1 MAEPTRNVFISH
13 RHEDDDGLQE
23 LKRLVKEHGVT
34 WRDYSIT
41 SDNPNNA
48 HNEDYIKW
56 QILAP
61 RIRQASCLVVYIS
74 EKAKNSEWVN
84 WEIEYAQQQGKRI
97 VGVWARGDRD
107 CDIPEAL
114 EDYSDALVGWNGEN
128 IVAAISGTSDESYK
142 IDGTQTDYRR
152 IARYACR

>member
-1 MAEPTRNVFISH
+1 MAEPIRNVFISH
-13 RHEDDDGLQE
+13 KHEDDDGLQE
-23 LKRLVKEHGVT
+23 LKRLVREHGMT

-41 SDNPNNA
+41 ADNPNNA

-74 EKAKNSEWVN
+74 EKTRNSEWVN
-84 WEIEYAQQQGKRI
+84 WEIEYAQRLGKRI

-107 CDIPEAL
+107 CDLPEAL
-114 EDYSDALVGWNGEN
+114 EDYWDALVGWNGEN
-128 IVAAISGTSDESYK
+128 IIAAISGTSDESQQE
-142 IDGTQTDYRR
+142 DGSETEYRP
-152 IARYACR
+152 IERYACP

>member
-1 MAEPTRNVFISH
+1 MKEPIRNVFISH
-13 RHEDDDGLQE
+13 KHEDDDGLRK
-23 LKRLVKEHGVT
+23 LKNLVREHGMT
-34 WRDYSIT
+34 WRDYSVT
-41 SDNPNNA
+41 ADNPNNA

-74 EKAKNSEWVN
+74 ERAKNSEWVN

-97 VGVWARGDRD
+97 VGVWAWGDCD

-128 IVAAISGTSDESYK
+128 VVAAIEGTSDESYQR
-142 IDGTQTDYRR
+142 DGAQTGYRR
-152 IARYACR
+152 IDRYVCR

>member
-1 MAEPTRNVFISH
+1 MAEPIRNVFISH
-13 RHEDDDGLQE
+13 KHEDDDGLQE
-23 LKRLVKEHGVT
+23 LKRLVREHGMT

-41 SDNPNNA
+41 ADNPNNA

-74 EKAKNSEWVN
+74 EKTRNSEWVN
-84 WEIEYAQQQGKRI
+84 WEIEYAQRLGKRI

-107 CDIPEAL
+107 CDLPEAL
-114 EDYSDALVGWNGEN
+114 EDYWDALVGWNGEN
-128 IVAAISGTSDESYK
+128 IIAAISGTSDESHQK
-142 IDGTQTDYRR
+142 DGSETEYRP
-152 IARYACR
+152 IERYACR